1 MRAQLALFLGLAA
14 AGLASSQARKLD
26 LSHPSKDLIVPFH
39 PERVHFVDRV
49 GQNAL
54 FRGNEPIV
62 NGSAELSYETVVN
75 EIKKKVSR
83 GHQAL
88 NFAQPINQPT
98 NPNLTEL
105 RHSLQA
111 LDEANWVIPE
121 PFYIDELKAQV
132 DERKDINAE
141 ESFFNANPN
150 LGTYLEWP
158 LFGVPFPPS
167 LVGSSLQ
174 KYLAGGPIWLAG
186 ASYSPP
192 SDFSGH
198 SRSLSAPSLRRKRQ

>member
-1 MRAQLALFLGLAA
+1 MLERRCESINQLPSELVRTTRTQGRLTMRAQFALFLGLVA

-39 PERVHFVDRV
+39 PERVHFFDRV

-75 EIKKKVSR
+75 GIKKKVSR
-83 GHQAL
+83 GRQL
-88 NFAQPINQPT
+88 SNFAQPINHPT

-121 PFYIDELKAQV
+121 PFYIV
-132 DERKDINAE
+132 DLSFEFIERKDINAE
-141 ESFFNANPN
+141 KSFFNANPN

-167 LVGSSLQ
+167 SVGSSL
-174 KYLAGGPIWLAG
+174 
-186 ASYSPP
+186 
-192 SDFSGH
+192 
-198 SRSLSAPSLRRKRQ
+198 